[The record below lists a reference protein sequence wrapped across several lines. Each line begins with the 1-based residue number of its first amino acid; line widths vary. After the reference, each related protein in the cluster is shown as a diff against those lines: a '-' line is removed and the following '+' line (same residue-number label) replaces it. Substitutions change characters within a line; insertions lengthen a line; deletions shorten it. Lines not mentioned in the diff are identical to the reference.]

1 MNNDRRKRIEKA
13 QKTLAELLTEIEEL
27 RDEEQEALENL
38 PESLQETERGER
50 MQTAADALDDAY
62 TNLDSVNDSLTEALE
77 A

>member
-1 MNNDRRKRIEKA
+1 MNNDRRKRIEKV
-13 QKTLAELLTEIEEL
+13 QEQIEGLLAEIEEL

-50 MQTAADALDDAY
+50 MQTAVDALDEAY
-62 TNLDSVNDSLTEALE
+62 TNLDSVNDSLNEALE

>member
-1 MNNDRRKRIEKA
+1 MNNDRRKRIEKV
-13 QKTLAELLTEIEEL
+13 QETLAELLAEIEAL